1 MSFTLV
7 FNTTT
12 LGTQVTIGP
21 GFIFSQQTNQTT
33 YICTN
38 PGSFTLIDNSAF
50 FNYRTTIV
58 SVTNIPANVTSIGNY
73 CFSLCTSL
81 INVTFLNNTTNIGLY
96 AFQDCSSLT
105 GIVLPN
111 NTLVTTGCFQRCTS
125 LTTIDIPSSVT
136 TIRASAFQDC
146 SNLGTFTVRTPTA
159 LTDIR
164 VDAFKGIKS
173 PSTLYTTAANIN
185 NTTLTQYFTY
195 TYLIETPPTT
205 PPTNY
210 YTIQS
215 GQTKDLSQV
224 FTPLTTTSGA
234 ATGFLIKNYS
244 NTGLTK
250 DLNQIFEPY
259 TTGTQASATNF
270 IVENYNGSGVKKDLN
285 QIFKPLQ

>member
-12 LGTQVTIGP
+12 LGTQVTVGP

-38 PGSFTLIDNSAF
+38 PGSFTLIDNGAF
-50 FNYRTTIV
+50 YDYRNTIV
-58 SVTNIPANVTSIGNY
+58 RVTNIPANVTSIGNY
-73 CFSLCTSL
+73 CFYPCTSL
-81 INVTFLNNTTNIGLY
+81 TNVTFLSNTTSIGFY

-111 NTLVTTGCFQRCTS
+111 KTLVTTGCFLRCTS

-146 SNLGTFTVRTPTA
+146 SNLATFYVRTPTA

-195 TYLIETPPTT
+195 TYLIETPTS
-205 PPTNY
+205 PTNY
-210 YTIQS
+210 YTNQS
-215 GQTKDLSQV
+215 GQLIDLANV
-224 FTPLTTTSGA
+224 FSPLTGTAGS
-234 ATGFLIKNYS
+234 ATGFVVNNYN
-244 NTGLTK
+244 NTGVSK
-250 DLNQIFEPY
+250 DLNELFEPY
-259 TTGTQASATNF
+259 VGGPQASTTNL
-270 IVENYNGSGVKKDLN
+270 VVNNYNGQGSKDLN
-285 QIFKPLQ
+285 LIFKPL